1 MAIRAAFFFFS
12 VSMLLLLLLLESA
25 LAPYSQRN
33 KALKLYY
40 HIAEQ
45 WALCTNSHKYHV
57 GRSQYVKTQAPM
69 CCVWTSEQKSKR
81 DGQHCNMFY
90 CVHANAWSSLVS
102 VVVHTTSS
110 LLENVLSVMVFLS
123 VARLCS
129 SNPFLSLRLLHPQP
143 TTHVVCVLCVF
154 SSCFES
160 MFGTTTF
167 SYRVSQCEWI
177 ERAYLFA

>member
-1 MAIRAAFFFFS
+1 
-12 VSMLLLLLLLESA
+12 MLLLLLLLESA

-45 WALCTNSHKYHV
+45 WALCINSHKYHV
-57 GRSQYVKTQAPM
+57 GRSVTICQNTSADVL
-69 CCVWTSEQKSKR
+69 CIIWTSKRKSKR

-90 CVHANAWSSLVS
+90 CVQANAWSYLVS
-102 VVVHTTSS
+102 VVIHTTSP
-110 LLENVLSVMVFLS
+110 LLENVLS
-123 VARLCS
+123 
-129 SNPFLSLRLLHPQP
+129 NGLSLCHSPLLQQHIFIVASPP
-143 TTHVVCVLCVF
+143 STTNNTRCLCVVCI